1 MACPEDYRASF
12 SMESTARD
20 RLRRDVR
27 RVVHRTCLRHFEH
40 DQSSV
45 PTRTEYD
52 LEASRAACTDATITD
67 DEVSR
72 WIEEEEAEFQRALLI
87 SELVARRVG
96 SRSTTAPTKAAA
108 VLETPAA
115 AATRPA
121 RSEPS
126 ITALLDDMFA
136 QRAPASRR

>member
-1 MACPEDYRASF
+1 MACPEDYRASL

-27 RVVHRTCLRHFEH
+27 RVVHHTCLRHFEH

-45 PTRTEYD
+45 PTRAEYD
-52 LEASRAACTDATITD
+52 LEAPRAACTDTTITD

-72 WIEEEEAEFQRALLI
+72 WIEEEEAEFQRAVLI

-96 SRSTTAPTKAAA
+96 SRSTTASTKAAA
-108 VLETPAA
+108 VLEAPAA
-115 AATRPA
+115 PAARPA